1 VADVALQST
10 PFVRRRMLGSEW
22 VPILGKLLARCP
34 ENDLRRRFKLLI
46 RLGQLHRLNMKLES
60 ARSTLQKAEVAA
72 GRLDDKNAQ
81 AETTYNLCRNYW
93 RGRQYA
99 EAERC
104 ARATLEILSDFE
116 GAEAWLLAEG
126 NRMLGVIADRRG
138 ELDKAEA
145 FLRQSVAM
153 WRDIDRPTELS
164 RNIVDLSGV
173 LRAAGKYDQ
182 AITMLNEAG
191 RLLSP
196 TTNQLD
202 KTIVQM
208 HLGVVYFDI
217 GDLAAAEA
225 AFRQADSTWLR
236 RSGNRHHQAYATF
249 NLGNVLL
256 NQRRWGEAE
265 PCLRR
270 AVHLWKGMEIVRMLS

>member
-1 VADVALQST
+1 MDGADRTDLPLPAGSPGNDPERQNLYRAVQYGLGLSEAWPLVADVALQST

-60 ARSTLQKAEVAA
+60 ARSTLQEAEVAA

-145 FLRQSVAM
+145 FLR
-153 WRDIDRPTELS
+153 
-164 RNIVDLSGV
+164 
-173 LRAAGKYDQ
+173 
-182 AITMLNEAG
+182 
-191 RLLSP
+191 
-196 TTNQLD
+196 
-202 KTIVQM
+202 
-208 HLGVVYFDI
+208 
-217 GDLAAAEA
+217 
-225 AFRQADSTWLR
+225 
-236 RSGNRHHQAYATF
+236 
-249 NLGNVLL
+249 
-256 NQRRWGEAE
+256 
-265 PCLRR
+265 
-270 AVHLWKGMEIVRMLS
+270 